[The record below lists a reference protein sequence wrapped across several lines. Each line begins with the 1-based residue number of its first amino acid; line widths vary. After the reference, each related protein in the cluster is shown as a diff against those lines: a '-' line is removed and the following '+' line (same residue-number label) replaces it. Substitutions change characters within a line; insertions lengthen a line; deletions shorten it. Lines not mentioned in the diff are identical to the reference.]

1 MSLSVGQMQ
10 EATKQSFNEV
20 LRETMA
26 ITELELTKCYDI
38 LNAFI
43 TSASRDFDFK
53 GIENVKTNNAV
64 GYIFS
69 YKDYSD
75 FRVIVLLYTEYKNV
89 QIRVVADKEA
99 KGYIEKTSAE
109 IVNHAS
115 EDVIKYLYFDD
126 NYDSIDTVIKR
137 KIKFIKDAIED
148 HHDFIVKQK
157 VEHAMTAET
166 FANKVQDLM
175 HPSDDYL
182 FVDPI
187 SGEQANMWFYNKL
200 VEKIKAH
207 PLLWKWF
214 FTV

>member
-1 MSLSVGQMQ
+1 MGLSVGQMK
-10 EATKQSFNEV
+10 EATKQSFNKV

-26 ITELELTKCYDI
+26 ITELKMTKCYDM
-38 LNAFI
+38 LDAFI
-43 TSASRDFDFK
+43 TSISCDFDFK
-53 GIENVKTNNAV
+53 CIENVKTKDAV

-75 FRVIVLLYTEYKNV
+75 FRVIVLLYTESKNV

-99 KGYIEKTSAE
+99 KGYIEKTSDE
-109 IVNHAS
+109 IIKRAS
-115 EDVIKYLYFDD
+115 EDVIKYLYLEDKNDILDD
-126 NYDSIDTVIKR
+126 IQR
-137 KIKFIKDAIED
+137 KIKFIKDSIED

-157 VEHAMTAET
+157 VEHVMTAET
-166 FANKVQDLM
+166 FTNKVQDLM

>member
-26 ITELELTKCYDI
+26 ITELELTKCYDM

-43 TSASRDFDFK
+43 TSVSCDFDFK
-53 GIENVKTNNAV
+53 GIENIKTNNAV

-75 FRVIVLLYTEYKNV
+75 FRVIVLLYTEHKNV

-99 KGYIEKTSAE
+99 KGYIEKSIDE
-109 IVNHAS
+109 IVSHAS
-115 EDVIKYLYFDD
+115 EDVIKYLYLDD
-126 NYDSIDTVIKR
+126 EYESIDAAIKR

-148 HHDFIVKQK
+148 HHDFIVKQN

-166 FANKVQDLM
+166 FANKIQDLM
-175 HPSDDYL
+175 HPGDDYL

>member
-1 MSLSVGQMQ
+1 M
-10 EATKQSFNEV
+10 
-20 LRETMA
+20 
-26 ITELELTKCYDI
+26 ITIDHSIAYPTDYGTLYDKYDTC
-38 LNAFI
+38 LG
-43 TSASRDFDFK
+43 T
-53 GIENVKTNNAV
+53 
-64 GYIFS
+64 
-69 YKDYSD
+69 
-75 FRVIVLLYTEYKNV
+75 
-89 QIRVVADKEA
+89 
-99 KGYIEKTSAE
+99 IEKSSDE
-109 IVNHAS
+109 IIQRAS
-115 EDVIKYLYFDD
+115 QDVIKYLYLEDKNSILDD
-126 NYDSIDTVIKR
+126 IQR
-137 KIKFIKDAIED
+137 KIKFIKESIED

-166 FANKVQDLM
+166 FTNKVQDLM

>member
-1 MSLSVGQMQ
+1 MGLSVSQMQ
-10 EATKQSFNEV
+10 EATKQSFNKI
-20 LRETMA
+20 LREKIA
-26 ITELELTKCYDI
+26 ITELELTKCCDM

-43 TSASRDFDFK
+43 MSVSCDFDFK

-75 FRVIVLLYTEYKNV
+75 FRIIVLLYTEHKNV

-99 KGYIEKTSAE
+99 KGYIEKTTDE
-109 IVNHAS
+109 IVSHAS
-115 EDVIKYLYFDD
+115 EDVIKYLYIDD
-126 NYDSIDTVIKR
+126 DYDSIDDVIKR
-137 KIKFIKDAIED
+137 KIKFIKETIEE

-175 HPSDDYL
+175 HPGDDYL

-200 VEKIKAH
+200 IEKIKAH

>member
-1 MSLSVGQMQ
+1 MGLSIGQMQ
-10 EATKQSFNEV
+10 EQTKQSFNKV

-26 ITELELTKCYDI
+26 VTELEMTKCYDM
-38 LNAFI
+38 LDAFI
-43 TSASRDFDFK
+43 TSISCDFDFN
-53 GIENVKTNNAV
+53 GIANVKTNNAV

-75 FRVIVLLYTEYKNV
+75 YRIIALLYTECKNV
-89 QIRVVADKEA
+89 QIRVVVDKEE
-99 KGYIEKTSAE
+99 KGYIEKTTAE
-109 IVNHAS
+109 IIDHAS
-115 EDVIKYLYFDD
+115 ENVIKYLYLDD
-126 NYDSIDTVIKR
+126 NYDSFDAVIKR
-137 KIKFIKDAIED
+137 KIKFIKEEIED

-166 FANKVQDLM
+166 FTNKVQDLM